1 MLINSGEIMQNFNI
15 SSGYADPSH
24 LTNAL
29 DAASINFENVSV
41 SYLNDYGLEISE
53 EDIDENGEDI
63 ARSVSSIMI
72 NIHVNCDSN
81 KLQTI
86 LDKLIDETGGH
97 FEIN

>member
-1 MLINSGEIMQNFNI
+1 MILNRT
-15 SSGYADPSH
+15 D
-24 LTNAL
+24 AL
-29 DAASINFENVSV
+29 DAASISFENVSV

-97 FEIN
+97 FEVN

>member
-1 MLINSGEIMQNFNI
+1 MQNFNI
-15 SSGYADPSH
+15 SSGYADPSY

-41 SYLNDYGLEISE
+41 TYLNDYGLEISE

-97 FEIN
+97 FEVN

>member
-15 SSGYADPSH
+15 SSGYADPSY

-97 FEIN
+97 FEVN

>member
-1 MLINSGEIMQNFNI
+1 MQNFNI
-15 SSGYADPSH
+15 SSGYADPSY

-41 SYLNDYGLEISE
+41 TYLNDYGLEISE

-63 ARSVSSIMI
+63 ARSLSSIMI
-72 NIHVNCDSN
+72 NINVNCDSK
-81 KLQTI
+81 KLKTI
-86 LDKLIDETGGH
+86 LDKLIDETECH

>member
-1 MLINSGEIMQNFNI
+1 MQNFNI
-15 SSGYADPSH
+15 SSGYADPSY

-41 SYLNDYGLEISE
+41 TYLNDYGLEISE

-63 ARSVSSIMI
+63 ARSLSSIMI
-72 NIHVNCDSN
+72 NINVNCDSK
-81 KLQTI
+81 KLKTI

-97 FEIN
+97 FEVN